1 MHCAVAPMQGPGE
14 GRAPSAHA
22 TRTLRREAAA
32 PGLHDASPHVSNE
45 TAPHRSTTA
54 VGRSQT
60 PTLPCPDVQRPAT
73 DSRRDAV
80 GGLTNTTWAARC
92 GRLAVNRRR

>member
-1 MHCAVAPMQGPGE
+1 MCLVGIAEADVAVVSIAHP
-14 GRAPSAHA
+14 PSTAIKMA
-22 TRTLRREAAA
+22 M
-32 PGLHDASPHVSNE
+32 SP
-45 TAPHRSTTA
+45 
-54 VGRSQT
+54 SQT